1 MAHYTTDIRVEDM
14 DLEYVGFDPETRVA
28 HFDLKRVIRAEGK
41 ETIFI
46 KYEIVMPLDQLNYA
60 TAMVNQLVADM
71 ELEGNTE
78 FELVRP
84 ENLEQPA

>member
-1 MAHYTTDIRVEDM
+1 MAYYTTDIRVDDM

-28 HFDLKRVIRAEGK
+28 HFDLKRIIRVEGQ
-41 ETIFI
+41 ETTFI
-46 KYEIVMPLDQLNYA
+46 KYEIVMPLEQLNYA
-60 TAMVNQLVADM
+60 TAMVNQLVAKM

-78 FELVRP
+78 FELIRP

>member
-14 DLEYVGFDPETRVA
+14 DLEYVGYDPETRVA
-28 HFDLKRVIRAEGK
+28 HLDFKRAIRAEGK

-46 KYEIVMPLDQLNYA
+46 KYEIVMPLEQLNYA